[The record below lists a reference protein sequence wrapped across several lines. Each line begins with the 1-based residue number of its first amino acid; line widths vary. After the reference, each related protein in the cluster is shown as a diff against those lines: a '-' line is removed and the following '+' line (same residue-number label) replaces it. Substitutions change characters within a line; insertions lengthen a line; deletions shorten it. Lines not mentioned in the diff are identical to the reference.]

1 MHGNGRNP
9 IICLHG
15 LSQVQVA
22 FDDQIELS
30 DDYTIITMDLLG
42 HGSNITDDYITLEK
56 MAIDVIELMDLLRL
70 DQATILGVS
79 LGGLVAQEI
88 YNLAPSRVKA
98 LILSNTY
105 SYVPQ
110 VFLEMEIESRKDKLD
125 SVTDDEYITGI
136 AKKCSLSQSDDVI
149 NKIKNTIKLNRDTY
163 IQACS
168 APLGKDYSGVVRNIR
183 VKTLIISGWY
193 DIVTP
198 VILQFQ
204 QNMMI
209 KGSVHKQFWSGHL
222 PNIECAKEFNKVVRE
237 FMREV

>member
-1 MHGNGRNP
+1 
-9 IICLHG
+9 
-15 LSQVQVA
+15 
-22 FDDQIELS
+22 
-30 DDYTIITMDLLG
+30 
-42 HGSNITDDYITLEK
+42 
-56 MAIDVIELMDLLRL
+56 VIELMDLLRL

-88 YNLAPSRVKA
+88 YNLAPSRVEA

-125 SVTDDEYITGI
+125 SVTDEEYITGI
-136 AKKCSLSQSDDVI
+136 AKKCSLSQSDEII

-163 IQACS
+163 IQCAS
-168 APLGKDYSGVVRNIR
+168 APLGKDYSGVARNIR
-183 VKTLIISGWY
+183 VKTLICSGWY

-204 QNMMI
+204 QSMMI
-209 KGSVHKQFWSGHL
+209 RGSKHRQFMSGHL
-222 PNIECAKEFNKVVRE
+222 PNIECANEFNKVVRE